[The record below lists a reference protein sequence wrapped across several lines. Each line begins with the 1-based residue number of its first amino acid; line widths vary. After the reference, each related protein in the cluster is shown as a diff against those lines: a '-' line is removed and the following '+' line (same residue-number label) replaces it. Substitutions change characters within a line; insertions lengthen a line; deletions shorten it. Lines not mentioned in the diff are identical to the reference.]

1 MVGPVQ
7 GSLFVEQN
15 IHKTQQYLF
24 IYILYDND
32 DHKLWRLIRYAV
44 RDGISHIR

>member
-15 IHKTQQYLF
+15 IHKTQQYL
-24 IYILYDND
+24 YILYDND
-32 DHKLWRLIRYAV
+32 DHKLWILIRYAV
-44 RDGISHIR
+44 RDGISHTR